1 MAVIQ
6 PTKAALRSC
15 IVNSLPYVDYS
26 SGDVKNNFHV
36 KELRIYEDICK
47 AYFTGQLVIETML
60 NVSELFIA
68 PTAPVTI
75 SFEAP
80 RSDGGPTKTYTE
92 SFRIFSYDSKP
103 LSGGGDARMQHTIQL
118 IGQEYYNDKHNTVLE
133 NFPNIPGTTAA
144 KQIHDQYMATN
155 GGLRILMPS
164 TGLIGSEKKPH
175 EVKNKKPIKAIHDI
189 LDRCVYAAYQTCAA
203 VYFRDKPGYVMA
215 PLQQLLETGATSESF
230 KHIPAQGASLQ
241 ETMFGYNNIIHLRP
255 VAPAG
260 ESSAAASAGTIAGLI
275 NATSFFDIKTGNYI
289 NSFNAAAKALGL
301 PFMNRIPGLKGKAQD
316 MLQQASR
323 GRYGARM
330 MFSMLDELMQKRQ
343 IDKNGPA
350 GYNSKEEAFLTA
362 LNYAPKYWI
371 SVPLQTGVNVTCG
384 SRIIVTAPI
393 GTSDRPQIMNK
404 VLFVPRLIHEIR
416 FTENGQNNK
425 REPLNI
431 NGTTDIYC
439 VQW

>member
-6 PTKAALRSC
+6 PTKASLRTC
-15 IVNSLPYVDYS
+15 TVNSLPYYEIVG
-26 SGDVKNNFHV
+26 GDVKNNFHV

-60 NVSELFIA
+60 NVSELFIQ

-92 SFRIFSYDSKP
+92 SFRIYSYDSKP

-118 IGQEYYNDKHNTVLE
+118 IGQEYYNDRHNTVLE
-133 NFPNIPGTTAA
+133 NFPNITGTDAAA
-144 KQIHDQYMATN
+144 KIHDRYMSVN
-155 GGLRILMPS
+155 GGLVIKMPS

-189 LDRCVYAAYQTCAA
+189 LDRCVFAAYQTCAA

-215 PLQQLLETGATSESF
+215 PLQHLLESAATLESF
-230 KHIPAQGASLQ
+230 KHIPAQGASLEQ
-241 ETMFGYNNIIHLRP
+241 TMIGYNNIIHLRP

-275 NATSFFDIKTGNYI
+275 NSTSSFDINTGNYMK
-289 NSFNAAAKALGL
+289 NFSAAAKALGL
-301 PFMNRIPGLKGKAQD
+301 PFMNKIPYLKGNAQD
-316 MLQQASR
+316 MIRQASR

-343 IDKNGPA
+343 IDKNGPS
-350 GYNSKEEAFLTA
+350 GYNTKEEAFLTT
-362 LNYAPKYWI
+362 LNYAQKYWI

-384 SRIIVTAPI
+384 SRINISYPI
-393 GTSDRPQIMNK
+393 NDRPAQK
-404 VLFVPRLIHEIR
+404 TLFVPRLIHELR
-416 FTENGQNNK
+416 FTENDGQGK
-425 REPLNI
+425 RQALNI

>member
-133 NFPNIPGTTAA
+133 NFANRPGTGAA
-144 KQIHDQYMATN
+144 AAIHNEYMRVN
-155 GGLRILMPS
+155 GGLRIPIPS
-164 TGLIGSEKKPH
+164 TGLIGEQLHPH
-175 EVKNKKPIKAIHDI
+175 QVKNMKPIKAIHDI
-189 LDRCVYAAYQTCAA
+189 LDRCVFAAYKTCAP

-215 PLQQLLETGATSESF
+215 PLQGLLETGPVLESF

-241 ETMFGYNNIIHLRP
+241 ETMFGYNNVIHLRP

-275 NATSFFDIKTGNYI
+275 NATSSFDIKTGNYI
-289 NSFNAAAKALGL
+289 ENFNAAARVLNL
-301 PFMNRIPGLKGKAQD
+301 PFMNRIPKFKGMAQQ

-330 MFSMLDELMQKRQ
+330 MFSMLDELLQKKQ
-343 IDKNGPA
+343 VDKNGPG
-350 GYNSKEEAFLTA
+350 GYNAAQEAFLTT

>member
-6 PTKAALRSC
+6 PTKAVLRTCTINSVQYYEL
-15 IVNSLPYVDYS
+15 VN
-26 SGDVKNNFHV
+26 GDVKNNFHV

-60 NVSELFIA
+60 NTWELFVQ
-68 PTAPVTI
+68 PTFPVTI
-75 SFEAP
+75 TFEAP
-80 RSDGGPTKTYTE
+80 RSDGGQTKTYTE
-92 SFRIFSYDSKP
+92 QFRIYSYDSKP
-103 LSGGGDARMQHTIQL
+103 LGGGGDARMQHTIQL

-133 NFPNIPGTTAA
+133 NFANIPGTAA
-144 KQIHDQYMATN
+144 AAAIHNAYMAVN

-189 LDRCVYAAYQTCAA
+189 LDRCVYGAYKTCAP
-203 VYFRDKPGYVMA
+203 VYFRNKPGYVMA
-215 PLQQLLETGATSESF
+215 PLQMILETGSVLESF

-241 ETMFGYNNIIHLRP
+241 ETMFGYNNIIHFRP

-260 ESSAAASAGTIAGLI
+260 ESSGAASAGTIAGLI
-275 NATSFFDIKTGNYI
+275 NATSFFDVQTGNYI
-289 NSFNAAAKALGL
+289 NSFNVAAKVLNL
-301 PFMNRIPGLKGKAQD
+301 SFMNKIKGLKGKAQQ

-330 MFSMLDELMQKRQ
+330 MFSMLDELMQQRQ
-343 IDKNGPA
+343 IDKNGPG
-350 GYNSKEEAFLTA
+350 GYNTSEEAFLTT

-384 SRIIVTAPI
+384 SRITVTAPI
-393 GTSDRPQIMNK
+393 GVSDRPQIMNK

-416 FTENGQNNK
+416 FTENGQGNK